1 MKIEEQPTA
10 ERVYRDAFHLLSHPI
25 ITKIRVSEQ
34 GNIFDEFQWRG
45 LLFDATA
52 ELKEVLL
59 TERVT
64 AYIGFDPTASSLH
77 VGSLLPIMGL
87 ARLQRFGHTPIALV
101 GGGTGLIGD
110 PSGKTAERQ
119 LLNRE
124 QVEINLNGIRSQLAQ
139 FLDFDRTGNPA
150 QIVNNLDW
158 LGELHLIDFLRDV
171 GKYFTVNYM
180 LSKESVKRRIQS
192 DDGISYTEFTY
203 MMLQAY
209 DFLALYRLNGT
220 SLQMGG
226 SDQWGNILAGTD
238 LIRKADSGKAHGL
251 VFPLVTNSAG
261 TKFGKTES
269 GTVWLDPERTSPY
282 RFYQFW
288 MNTDDRDVID
298 YLKYFTWLTRE
309 EIAEFE
315 RSVAEDPGSR
325 AAQKELARLVT
336 AMVHGED
343 AFEKALVA
351 SKVLFG
357 GALGSL
363 SVSDLKDIF
372 EDVPSTS
379 LSREAFEGAGLGVL
393 NLCTETGIT
402 ASNGEARRLIRQ
414 GGLFINSDQIDDEN
428 AVIMPSNLI
437 ENQLLILRKGKKNYH
452 LVQVSSEALS

>member
-1 MKIEEQPTA
+1 
-10 ERVYRDAFHLLSHPI
+10 LS
-25 ITKIRVSEQ
+25 Q
-34 GNIFDEFQWRG
+34 QANIFDEFEWRG
-45 LLFDATA
+45 LLYDATA
-52 ELKEVLL
+52 DLKDVLA
-59 TERVT
+59 TQSVT

-87 ARLQRFGHTPIALV
+87 ARLQRFGHKPIALV

-124 QVEINLNGIRSQLAQ
+124 QVEINLAGIRDQLAH
-139 FLDFDRTGNPA
+139 FLDFDRDTNPA
-150 QIVNNLDW
+150 EIVNNLDW

-171 GKYFTVNYM
+171 GKFFTVNYM

-209 DFLALYRLNGT
+209 DFLALHRLKGCT
-220 SLQMGG
+220 LQMGG

-282 RFYQFW
+282 RFFQFW
-288 MNTDDRDVID
+288 LNTDDRDVID
-298 YLKYFTWLTRE
+298 YLKYFTWLGRE
-309 EIAEFE
+309 EIEVFAQQVEE
-315 RSVAEDPGSR
+315 NPGGR
-325 AAQKELARLVT
+325 AAQKELAKLVT
-336 AMVHGED
+336 SMVHGEE
-343 AFEKALVA
+343 AYEKALTA
-351 SKVLFG
+351 SGVLFG
-357 GALGSL
+357 GSMESL
-363 SVSDLKDIF
+363 SVGDLKDIF

-379 LSREAFEGAGLGVL
+379 MERSLFEGEGMGMLT
-393 NLCTETGIT
+393 LCTETGIT
-402 ASNGEARRLIRQ
+402 SSNGEARRLIRQ
-414 GGLFINSDQIDDEN
+414 GGLFVNSERIEDEN
-428 AVIMPSNLI
+428 QMLTPDNLI
-437 ENQLLILRKGKKNYH
+437 ENQLLVLRKGKRNYH
-452 LVQVSSEALS
+452 LVQVG